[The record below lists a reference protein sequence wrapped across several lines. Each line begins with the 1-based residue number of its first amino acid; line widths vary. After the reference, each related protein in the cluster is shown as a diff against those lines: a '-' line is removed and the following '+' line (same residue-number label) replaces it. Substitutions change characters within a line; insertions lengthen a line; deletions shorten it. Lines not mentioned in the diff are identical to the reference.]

1 MRHTWRVQVW
11 NGVRSLMSHMLRA
24 VTTCAVAFG
33 LMAIV
38 GHAARDTNASPVTDA
53 PGLAL
58 ALTNPALWQLKDTP
72 DVPAHVAPSQPDD
85 AAASEVIPVAIK
97 GFVYLPETVT
107 VPAGASVAWT
117 NQDNAPHTSTGVDD
131 AASALDSGAIVF
143 GQTFTQEFDTPGTYP
158 YYCVYHP
165 NMLGTVVVTP

>member
-1 MRHTWRVQVW
+1 
-11 NGVRSLMSHMLRA
+11 MSHTLRT

-33 LMAIV
+33 LMAVV
-38 GHAARDTNASPVTDA
+38 GNAARETDASSVSPASAPVTIMDHASPA
-53 PGLAL
+53 LSQLAV
-58 ALTNPALWQLKDTP
+58 TP
-72 DVPAHVAPSQPDD
+72 DVPALPDTPLPDD
-85 AAASEVIPVAIK
+85 TAATSEVIPVAIK
-97 GFVYLPETVT
+97 GFVYHPETVT

-117 NQDNAPHTSTGVDD
+117 NQDNAPHTSTGIGD
-131 AASALDSGAIVF
+131 AVSALDSGAIIF